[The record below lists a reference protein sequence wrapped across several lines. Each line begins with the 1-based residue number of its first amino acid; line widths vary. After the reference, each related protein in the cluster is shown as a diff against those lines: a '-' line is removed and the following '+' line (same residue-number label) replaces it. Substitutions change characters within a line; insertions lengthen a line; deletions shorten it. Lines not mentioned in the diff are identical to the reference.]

1 MWIIWHRSNTRG
13 RDDDEH
19 VRCFLITPDM
29 SYRSGVNWWTAPN
42 NTANNGEKGGTNPRG
57 NFMETDLVH
66 PSTIHLP

>member
-19 VRCFLITPDM
+19 VRCFIITPDM
-29 SYRSGVNWWTAPN
+29 FFTARGSTGGRPR
-42 NTANNGEKGGTNPRG
+42 TTLPTEKNYGTNPRG
-57 NFMETDLVH
+57 NFMETDHVH